1 MKPARFRYHAPNRL
15 EDAVEVLA
23 ASGPGAKVIAGGQSL
38 VPMMNLRLVA
48 IDDLVDLNSVE
59 GLDEIERMD
68 GVVRVGATA
77 RQAAAERGA
86 DLAAVPLVQRALP
99 LIGHFQ
105 IRNRGTIGGSLAHAD
120 PSSELPAVAL
130 ALDAVLEAVGP
141 RGTRRIAAS
150 KFFESTWQ
158 TTLADDEILRA
169 VDFPVWSGSCGFAI
183 DEVARRHGDFAIVG
197 AAAAVQLDGDRVT
210 KAALALFGVGST
222 AVRAHG
228 AEDALVA
235 AGVGARLDDVCR
247 LATEGLDPPDDVHAT
262 GAYRREVAAVVAQRV
277 LTRAIEEARS

>member
-1 MKPARFRYHAPNRL
+1 MKPAAFRYHAPDCL
-15 EDAVEVLA
+15 EDAVEILA

-48 IDDLVDLNSVE
+48 IDDLIDLNFVT
-59 GLDEIERMD
+59 GLDAIESVD
-68 GVVRVGATA
+68 SVVRVGATA
-77 RQAAAERGA
+77 RQSAAELGPE
-86 DLAAVPLVQRALP
+86 LSVVPLVQRALP

-130 ALDAVLEAVGP
+130 ALDAVMEAVGP
-141 RGTRRIAAS
+141 QGSRRIPAAE
-150 KFFESTWQ
+150 FFESTWQ
-158 TTLADDEILRA
+158 TALADDEILRA
-169 VDFPVWSGSCGFAI
+169 VEFPVWSGSCGFAI

-210 KAALALFGVGST
+210 KAALSLFGVGST
-222 AVRAHG
+222 AVRATD
-228 AEDALVA
+228 AEEALVA
-235 AGVGARLDDVCR
+235 AGGGAGLDDIGR
-247 LATEGLDPPDDVHAT
+247 LAAEGLDPPDDVHAT

-277 LTRAIEEARS
+277 LTSAIEEARS

>member
-1 MKPARFRYHAPNRL
+1 MKPASFRYHAPDCL
-15 EDAVEVLA
+15 ADAVEVLA

-59 GLDEIERMD
+59 GLDAIERID
-68 GVVRVGATA
+68 GAVRV
-77 RQAAAERGA
+77 
-86 DLAAVPLVQRALP
+86 AVPLVQRALP

-150 KFFESTWQ
+150 EFFDSTWQ
-158 TTLADDEILRA
+158 TTLADDEILQA
-169 VDFPVWSGSCGFAI
+169 VEFPVWSGSCGFAI

-222 AVRAHG
+222 AVRAPG

-235 AGVGARLDDVCR
+235 AGVGARLDDICR

-262 GAYRREVAAVVAQRV
+262 GAYRREVAAVVAQKV
-277 LTRAIEEARS
+277 FTRAIEEARS

>member
-1 MKPARFRYHAPNRL
+1 MKPASFRYHAPDRL
-15 EDAVEVLA
+15 EDAVEILA
-23 ASGPGAKVIAGGQSL
+23 ASGPAAKVIAGGQSL

-48 IDDLVDLNSVE
+48 IDDLVDLNFVE
-59 GLDEIERMD
+59 GLDAIERVD
-68 GVVRVGATA
+68 GAVRVGATT
-77 RQAAAERGA
+77 RQSAAELGPE
-86 DLAAVPLVQRALP
+86 LSVVPLVQQALP

-130 ALDAVLEAVGP
+130 ALDAVLETIGP
-141 RGTRRIAAS
+141 RGTRRVPAAE
-150 KFFESTWQ
+150 FFESTWQ

-169 VDFPVWSGSCGFAI
+169 VEFPVWSGSCGFAI

-222 AVRAHG
+222 AVRATD

-235 AGVGARLDDVCR
+235 AGAGAQLDDIGR
-247 LATEGLDPPDDVHAT
+247 LAAEGLDPPDDVHAT

-277 LTRAIEEARS
+277 LARAIEEARS